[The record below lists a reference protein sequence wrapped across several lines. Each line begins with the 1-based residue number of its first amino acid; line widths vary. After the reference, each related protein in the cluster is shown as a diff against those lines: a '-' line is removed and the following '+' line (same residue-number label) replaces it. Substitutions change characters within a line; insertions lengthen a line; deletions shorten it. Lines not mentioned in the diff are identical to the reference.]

1 MASTYVNNLRLEE
14 IGTGEQSG
22 TWGDT
27 TNTNLE
33 IIGQAVAWG
42 TRAIANAS
50 TDNITITDGALD
62 ADRCLGLKLTG
73 GGQACTVTLLP
84 NTSSKTWFMY
94 NATAAALTFT
104 CGSGAN
110 VIIPA
115 GQTKVIATDG
125 LGSGGV
131 VHDLLTAVNL
141 AGITQTAAVTTQG
154 TLTVGVDDTGYDVK
168 FFGATSGKSL
178 LWDESADSLIVT
190 GTTTLVGT
198 TNLDVIDVDGA
209 ANFAADVTFANGAD
223 IITAS
228 AGTSNFRAGVNAGN
242 SIASGGNYNV
252 CVGDEA
258 GTAISTGDDNV
269 AVGFEAGKLVS
280 TGTENT
286 LIGGKAGEA
295 LSVGYMNI
303 ALGQRALENDTK
315 GNKSVAIG
323 KQALATQNFTTAT
336 DTFNTAVGHN
346 AGYAVTTGVQNTL
359 IGGLAGDALTT
370 GGGNIA
376 IGYEALSTED
386 AHGHNTAIGYQA
398 LKTLDAGANSRNV
411 AVGYQAGLDMT
422 TGIRN
427 VLTGTFAGANLIAGS
442 NNVAFGE
449 QALTTDRNGSHSTA
463 LGHAALASQ
472 DFATAADSNNTA
484 VGHNAGLLITTGVL
498 NTLVGS
504 LAGDALTVGNS
515 NVAVGTLALTT
526 DTKGDQSVAIGNNAL
541 SAQNFTTSVD
551 AYNVAV
557 GAEAGNDIT
566 TGQRNV
572 IMGGRA
578 GHKLTDCSHNTG
590 IGDQALTTDT
600 LGAKSTAVGS
610 GALATQN
617 FTTATNSFNTAVGYY
632 AGVATT
638 TGTQNT
644 ILGGLSGVALT
655 TGTNNVLIGY
665 SAGSSSSV
673 DLTTGSNNIVIGGNR
688 PSLPAGELHSILIGT
703 VANIA
708 GKGNNTGFISPNGG
722 AVYQGNNST
731 AWSQTSDRRLKKNIV
746 NSTIGLSEINQLQ
759 VRNFE
764 YRTVDEVTELEG
776 HTVIDKS
783 GVQVGVI
790 AQEIQAILP
799 KCVKEESTG
808 VLSVDPDNLT
818 WHMVKAVQELS
829 TALDAALARITTLE
843 G

>member
-1 MASTYVNNLRLEE
+1 MASTYVNDLRLEE

-33 IIGQAVAWG
+33 LIAEAFAFG
-42 TRAIANAS
+42 TEAITTNADTHATTIADGATDPGRALFLKYTGTLDSAC
-50 TDNITITDGALD
+50 TIT
-62 ADRCLGLKLTG
+62 LG
-73 GGQACTVTLLP
+73 P
-84 NTSSKTWFMY
+84 NTVSKMWFIQ
-94 NATAAALTFT
+94 NATSGSQNIIISQ
-104 CGSGAN
+104 GSGAN
-110 VIIPA
+110 VTITA
-115 GQTKVIATDG
+115 GQTKSVYSDG
-125 LGSGGV
+125 AGSGAAIVDAFATLNV
-131 VHDLLTAVNL
+131 VDLL
-141 AGITQTAAVTTQG
+141 
-154 TLTVGVDDTGYDVK
+154 
-168 FFGATSGKSL
+168 
-178 LWDESADSLIVT
+178 
-190 GTTTLVGT
+190 
-198 TNLDVIDVDGA
+198 VDGELS
-209 ANFAADVTFANGAD
+209 
-223 IITAS
+223 TAS

-252 CVGDEA
+252 VLGDEA
-258 GTAISTGDDNV
+258 GTA
-269 AVGFEAGKLVS
+269 
-280 TGTENT
+280 
-286 LIGGKAGEA
+286 
-295 LSVGYMNI
+295 
-303 ALGQRALENDTK
+303 
-315 GNKSVAIG
+315 
-323 KQALATQNFTTAT
+323 
-336 DTFNTAVGHN
+336 
-346 AGYAVTTGVQNTL
+346 
-359 IGGLAGDALTT
+359 LTT
-370 GGGNIA
+370 GDGNIA
-376 IGYEALSTED
+376 IGFEALKTED